1 MGLGEII
8 LIGIALSMDAC
19 GVSISNA
26 LAFKNCK
33 RRNFL
38 AMTLL
43 FGIFQGIMPLLGYFA
58 GGFFAD
64 FITKWS
70 GLLIFVVLG
79 ILGVKMIKDGFC
91 AKEEEI
97 SDKNLN
103 FKTIIIQAVATSIDA
118 FAVGITFNASDVNI
132 FTAVSIIAFITAVL
146 CTIAV
151 FIGKKFGYLLKDKAV
166 IFGGILLVVLAVK
179 ALF

>member
-26 LAFKNCK
+26 LAFKSCK
-33 RRNFL
+33 RRKFL
-38 AMTLL
+38 VMALL
-43 FGIFQGIMPLLGYFA
+43 FGIFQGIMPLLGFFA

-64 FITKWS
+64 FIIKWS
-70 GLLIFVVLG
+70 GLLIFIVLG
-79 ILGVKMIKDGFC
+79 VLGAKMIKDGFC
-91 AKEEEI
+91 SKEEEI

-132 FTAVSIIAFITAVL
+132 FIAVSLIAFITAAL
-146 CTIAV
+146 CSTAV

-166 IFGGILLVVLAVK
+166 IFGGILLIVLAVK